1 MYMYSYM
8 VQCMELWDSSTYSV
22 CVCVCVCECV
32 CVCVCVSAHLSVN
45 PGAPGKTGTWSCT
58 GEQSAI
64 CLTDH

>member
-1 MYMYSYM
+1 MC
-8 VQCMELWDSSTYSV
+8 VCV
-22 CVCVCVCECV
+22 CVCVCVCECVCV